1 MEESASEKP
10 CVAKKGS
17 AVQKAAPRS
26 KAVSVPPVQKVLPKR
41 QARSKKS
48 TAQPQPSSSEDE
60 AAPARQAAATRTRT
74 SRRNVAKAKA
84 KADSEM
90 EPDKMRTMEE
100 DVVEALDMSF
110 QQLRMLDTE
119 TEDNALEENIG
130 VYFKH
135 SSTSLWDLGTA
146 KTAKLLIISS
156 QQ

>member
-17 AVQKAAPRS
+17 AVRKAAPE
-26 KAVSVPPVQKVLPKR
+26 PPVQKVLPKR

-60 AAPARQAAATRTRT
+60 AAPAPQAAATRTRM
-74 SRRNVAKAKA
+74 SRRNVTKAKA
-84 KADSEM
+84 AADSEM

-100 DVVEALDMSF
+100 DVVEALDMTF
-110 QQLRMLDTE
+110 EQLRMSDTE
-119 TEDNALEENIG
+119 TEDNALKENTG
-130 VYFKH
+130 VYFEH
-135 SSTSLWDLGTA
+135 NSTSLWDLGTA